1 LFAGGI
7 EDLTERRIFLP
18 SNVNLSA
25 MTRTSTM
32 LLEGL
37 KDQANQGVW
46 LTFDRR
52 YRGLLLGVGRRLG
65 LSASDAEDAA
75 QETLAAFVEK
85 YRAGQYRRESGRLR
99 DWLAGI
105 MAHKVRDIQRRT
117 HRERSQ
123 MGGIRRNSTIEA
135 VEDSSIAAS
144 IEQEW
149 TAAVLRECLER
160 VRQEV
165 LPQALESF
173 ELYALHQL
181 PAQVVAERLGIS
193 VDSVYQNKRRIL
205 GRIRQLL
212 PQIEDS
218 W

>member
-1 LFAGGI
+1 MD
-7 EDLTERRIFLP
+7 DLTEPKIFLP
-18 SNVNLSA
+18 WKVNLSA

-37 KDQANQGVW
+37 KDSANQSIW
-46 LTFDRR
+46 LSFDRR
-52 YRGLLLGVGRRLG
+52 YRGLLLAVGQRLG
-65 LSASDAEDAA
+65 LSPNDAEDAA

-85 YRAGQYRRESGRLR
+85 YRAGQYSRESGRLR

-117 HRERSQ
+117 HRERSRL
-123 MGGIRRNSTIEA
+123 GELPRDSTIEA
-135 VEDSSIAAS
+135 AQDSSIAAS

-149 TAAVLRECLER
+149 TEALLRECMER

-165 LPQALESF
+165 LPQAFESF

-181 PAQVVAERLGIS
+181 PAQAVAQRLGMS
-193 VDSVYQNKRRIL
+193 VDTVYQNKRRIL
-205 GRIRQLL
+205 ARIRQTLPLL
-212 PQIEDS
+212 EES